1 MRRVIYNQKGGVGKT
16 SISCN
21 LAAISAARGLRTLL
35 IDLDIQGNSS
45 GYLLG
50 DDYQTLDDNAASFFK
65 QFIGILKRKRAT
77 MNYIYDTPFENLC
90 ILPSH
95 PDLSSIERELESR
108 QKVYKLRNA
117 LAELD
122 DEFDRIYIDS
132 PPAYNFY
139 TNSALIA
146 ADSLLIPFDCDCF
159 SLSALN
165 NIVSAVNEIKE
176 DHNAGLNIEGIIVN
190 QYHGRANFHR
200 DLIKKLKDDGMPV
213 LEPFLSTSVKM
224 KESRDLGRP
233 LIYYAP
239 RHKLT
244 LQMTELF
251 SNLESDLK
259 KSRKPHSETKAV
271 TGVKEEVEADAEYRK
286 IA

>member
-21 LAAISAARGLRTLL
+21 LAAISAANGFRTLL
-35 IDLDIQGNSS
+35 VDLDIQGNSS

-50 DDYQTLDDNAASFFK
+50 GDYQTLDDNAASFFN
-65 QFIGILKRKRAT
+65 QFIGILTRKRST
-77 MNYIYDTPFENLC
+77 MSYIYDTPFENLC
-90 ILPSH
+90 IMPSH

-117 LAELD
+117 LEELD
-122 DEFDRIYIDS
+122 DEFDRIYIDL
-132 PPAYNFY
+132 PPAYNFF
-139 TNSALIA
+139 TNAALIA

-165 NIVSAVNEIKE
+165 NLVLMVNDIKE
-176 DHNAGLNIEGIIVN
+176 DHNAELNIEGIIVN
-190 QYHGRANFHR
+190 QYHGQTNFHR
-200 DLIKKLKDDGMPV
+200 DLLQKLKDDGMPV
-213 LEPFLSTSVKM
+213 LEPYLPTSVKM
-224 KESRDLGRP
+224 RESRDLGRP

-244 LQMTELF
+244 ARMTELF
-251 SNLESDLK
+251 YKLEPELEK
-259 KSRKPHSETKAV
+259 AQEPHSETKAA
-271 TGVKEEVEADAEYRK
+271 TEAKHA
-286 IA
+286 A